1 MPKPIGIRT
10 DEDWDELIQAQRSS
24 KLSVAAFCRQHA
36 INQQAFLR
44 HRDKWQI
51 KCLQDAVED
60 FVQISPSDQP
70 IKEAT
75 TAVREEKPTISLN
88 VGQVNVCFCEKTSP
102 QWVAQL
108 IREVAV

>member
-10 DEDWDELIQAQRSS
+10 DEDWDELIKAQRSS

-51 KCLQDAVED
+51 KCLQEAVED

-70 IKEAT
+70 TKAT
-75 TAVREEKPTISLN
+75 PPAVREEKPTIL
-88 VGQVNVCFCEKTSP
+88 
-102 QWVAQL
+102 
-108 IREVAV
+108 

>member
-10 DEDWDELIQAQRSS
+10 EKDWDELNQAQRSS
-24 KLSVAAFCRQHA
+24 QLSVAAFGRQHA
-36 INQQAFLR
+36 VNQQAFLR
-44 HRDKWQI
+44 HRDQWQI
-51 KCLQDAVED
+51 KCLQEAVED

-70 IKEAT
+70 IKDTT

-108 IREVAV
+108 IREVVV